1 MFPVEEKIGEIRRA
15 LAANRDVV
23 LTAPPGSGKTTCV
36 PPALLDEPWLKGK
49 KLVMLEPRRL
59 AARNCAAYIARRRG
73 EAVGGTVGYQVRLER
88 KISAATRLEIVTEGL
103 LTQRLLSDPEL
114 SDVGLVIFDEFHER
128 SLPCDTAFAL
138 ALEVRRAL
146 RPDLRILVMSA
157 TLDAD
162 EVAAHLGDADI
173 IRAEG
178 RMFPVETNYLG
189 DMSMTAAISKALKET
204 DGDILCFLPGEGEI
218 RRVQDTVGTSFQD
231 VRGRLGTGA
240 PTNGDVDVLPLYGS
254 LPKEEQDRVFERGG
268 RRKVILATS
277 IAETSVT
284 IEGISTVIDSGL
296 MRVPRFRPASGMSG
310 LVTLPLTQDRAEQR
324 RGRAGRVRAG
334 VCYRLWSEGEQQ
346 SRPKKMM
353 PEILDADLCSLVLTS
368 AAWGALGREDLPWMT
383 PPPASNWDQAVGLLK
398 MLGALDGDGRLTKKG
413 VAMAKMPMH
422 PRLANMIIGV
432 RGQESGVVTAP
443 CGWARPLGK
452 RPSRAERVPR
462 SQGSGVRGDVASL
475 LAAIVEEGNR
485 SRETDIRKIAEE
497 IRETPNRPFS
507 KRVLQLAR
515 RFSFNAESQ
524 SRREAE
530 MVVSG
535 AAHQTP
541 KDSATLRLSV
551 SALKTSTKEINN
563 QVASEGA
570 LLALAYPDRVA
581 KNRGNGTFRMV
592 SGRGAFVDETDPL
605 SKSPY
610 LVCCEL
616 DDRAGDAKVFL
627 GCPID
632 EDEIEDLFGDRLIEE
647 PYCAWD
653 RQNDRV
659 KSVVRRKLGEMT
671 LGEKPL
677 SAADAHLSVDVD
689 TRVSEA
695 LLDGIRQKGVENL
708 PCWTKESRQMRAR
721 MGFLSRIF
729 AVSSG
734 ATPEKAS
741 DKVLGTD
748 PTKANKN
755 GGEWPNPTDGA
766 ILAALPG
773 FISGM
778 TKWKDLERLDLFSVF
793 DFILAEA
800 GHDRREL
807 DRLAP
812 TRMEVPS
819 GSHML
824 IHYEG
829 DEPTC
834 EVRLQEC
841 FGLVETP
848 KVAGGKVPVVMTL
861 LSPAQRPI
869 QITKDLAGF
878 WREGYQLV
886 RKDMR
891 GRYPKHYWPE
901 DPFTAVATRRTV
913 KRGLA

>member
-1 MFPVEEKIGEIRRA
+1 MAFPVEEKIDDIRRS

-49 KLVMLEPRRL
+49 KLIMLEPRRL
-59 AARNCAAYIARRRG
+59 AARNCATYIARKRG

-178 RMFPVETNYLG
+178 RMFPVGTNFLG

-218 RRVQDTVGTSFQD
+218 RRVQEAVGAT
-231 VRGRLGTGA
+231 RG
-240 PTNGDVDVLPLYGS
+240 VDVLPLYGA
-254 LPKEEQDRVFERGG
+254 LPKEEQDKVFAPSNL
-268 RRKVILATS
+268 RKVILATS

-334 VCYRLWSEGEQQ
+334 VCYRLWGEGEQQ

-413 VAMAKMPMH
+413 VAMAKLPMH
-422 PRLANMIIGV
+422 PRLANMII
-432 RGQESGVVTAP
+432 RG
-443 CGWARPLGK
+443 
-452 RPSRAERVPR
+452 
-462 SQGSGVRGDVASL
+462 QGSGVRSRNRPLRVGATLGEATEPSGASAEESVVRSKELGARSQGEVGLASL

-497 IRETPNRPFS
+497 IKETPNRPFS

-515 RFSFNAESQ
+515 RFEKGSDPSDTVTDTAKAAISYCSQ
-524 SRREAE
+524 K
-530 MVVSG
+530 G
-535 AAHQTP
+535 L
-541 KDSATLRLSV
+541 TL
-551 SALKTSTKEINN
+551 
-563 QVASEGA
+563 EGS

-616 DDRAGDAKVFL
+616 DDRSGDAKVFL
-627 GCPID
+627 GCPIG
-632 EDEIEDLFGDRLIEE
+632 EDEIEDLFGDRIIEE

-677 SAADAHLSVDVD
+677 SAADASHSVDVD

-721 MGFLSRIF
+721 LRFVRKTLGESWPD
-729 AVSSG
+729 
-734 ATPEKAS
+734 ATDDAM
-741 DKVLGTD
+741 
-748 PTKANKN
+748 
-755 GGEWPNPTDGA
+755 
-766 ILAALPG
+766 LAALPG
-773 FISGM
+773 FIGGM

-841 FGLVETP
+841 FGLMETP

-901 DPFTAVATRRTV
+901 DPFTAVATRRV
-913 KRGLA
+913 RPK

>member
-1 MFPVEEKIGEIRRA
+1 MAFPVEEKIDDIRRS

-59 AARNCAAYIARRRG
+59 AARNCATYIARKRG
-73 EAVGGTVGYQVRLER
+73 EAVGGTIGYQVRLER

-218 RRVQDTVGTSFQD
+218 RRVQDTVD

-240 PTNGDVDVLPLYGS
+240 PTIDVLPLYGA
-254 LPKEEQDRVFERGG
+254 LPKEEQDRVFAPSNL
-268 RRKVILATS
+268 RKVILATS

-284 IEGISTVIDSGL
+284 IEGIATVIDSGL

-383 PPPASNWDQAVGLLK
+383 QPPASNWDQAVGLLK

-413 VAMAKMPMH
+413 VAMAKLPMH
-422 PRLANMIIGV
+422 PRLANMIIRGHQGSVVRGQELGV
-432 RGQESGVVTAP
+432 RGQGEVSM
-443 CGWARPLGK
+443 
-452 RPSRAERVPR
+452 
-462 SQGSGVRGDVASL
+462 ASL

-515 RFSFNAESQ
+515 RFGFNAERSSFNAESQ
-524 SRREAE
+524 RRRDT
-530 MVVSG
+530 VGTSLRDVRGRLGTG
-535 AAHQTP
+535 APTNC
-541 KDSATLRLSV
+541 V
-551 SALKTSTKEINN
+551 N
-563 QVASEGA
+563 SEGS

-605 SKSPY
+605 SRAPY

-632 EDEIEDLFGDRLIEE
+632 EDEIEDLFDDRIIEE

-677 SAADAHLSVDVD
+677 SAADSRHSVDVD
-689 TRVSEA
+689 ARISAA

-708 PCWTKESRQMRAR
+708 PCWTKESRQFRAR
-721 MGFLSRIF
+721 MAFLSRILK
-729 AVSSG
+729 G
-734 ATPEKAS
+734 S
-741 DKVLGTD
+741 D
-748 PTKANKN
+748 ANKN
-755 GGEWPNPTDGA
+755 GGEWPNPTDEA

-773 FISGM
+773 FVGGM
-778 TKWKDLERLDLFSVF
+778 TKWRDLEKLDLFQVF
-793 DFILAEA
+793 DFMLAEA

-841 FGLVETP
+841 FGLMETP

-901 DPFTAVATRRTV
+901 DPFTAIATRRTA

>member
-36 PPALLDEPWLKGK
+36 PPALLDEPWLEGK
-49 KLVMLEPRRL
+49 KIVMLEPRRL
-59 AARNCAAYIARRRG
+59 AARNCATYIARQRG
-73 EAVGGTVGYQVRLER
+73 EAVGGAVGYQVRLER
-88 KISAATRLEIVTEGL
+88 KVSASTRLEIVTEGL

-128 SLPCDTAFAL
+128 SLSCDTSFAL

-178 RMFPVETNYLG
+178 RMFPVETTYLG

-218 RRVQDTVGTSFQD
+218 RRVQEAVGA
-231 VRGRLGTGA
+231 VR
-240 PTNGDVDVLPLYGS
+240 DVDVLPLYGS
-254 LPKEEQDRVFERGG
+254 LPKEEQDRVFERGR

-368 AAWGALGREDLPWMT
+368 VAWGALGREDLPWMT
-383 PPPASNWDQAVGLLK
+383 LPPASNWDQAVGLLK
-398 MLGALDGDGRLTKKG
+398 MLGALDEDGRLTKKG
-413 VAMAKMPMH
+413 EAMAKLPMH
-422 PRLANMIIGV
+422 PRLANMV
-432 RGQESGVVTAP
+432 
-443 CGWARPLGK
+443 LGGG
-452 RPSRAERVPR
+452 RVERAE
-462 SQGSGVRGDVASL
+462 GVGEASL

-507 KRVLQLAR
+507 KSVLQLAR
-515 RFSFNAESQ
+515 RFEVGAESRLVGT
-524 SRREAE
+524 SLRDVRGRLGT
-530 MVVSG
+530 G
-535 AAHQTP
+535 AP
-541 KDSATLRLSV
+541 
-551 SALKTSTKEINN
+551 TSC
-563 QVASEGA
+563 VHSEGA

-627 GCPID
+627 GCPIG
-632 EDEIEDLFGDRLIEE
+632 EDEIEDLFGDRITEE

-671 LGEKPL
+671 LREVVVNAEAQGRRE
-677 SAADAHLSVDVD
+677 DVA
-689 TRVSEA
+689 SC

-708 PCWTKESRQMRAR
+708 PCWTKESRQFRAR
-721 MGFLSRIF
+721 MAFLSRIF
-729 AVSSG
+729 AVSLG
-734 ATPEKAS
+734 TDPKKANKNAGNKPL
-741 DKVLGTD
+741 DVVGTD

-755 GGEWPNPTDGA
+755 GGEWPNPTDEA

-773 FISGM
+773 FVGGM
-778 TKWKDLERLDLFSVF
+778 TKWRDLEKLDLFQVF
-793 DFILAEA
+793 DFILSEA

-841 FGLVETP
+841 FGLMETP

-913 KRGLA
+913 KRAGQT

>member
-1 MFPVEEKIGEIRRA
+1 MAFPVEEKIGEIRRA

-36 PPALLDEPWLKGK
+36 PPALLDEPWLEGK
-49 KLVMLEPRRL
+49 KIVMLEPRRL
-59 AARNCAAYIARRRG
+59 AAHNCATYIARKRG
-73 EAVGGTVGYQVRLER
+73 EAVGGTIGYQVRLER

-218 RRVQDTVGTSFQD
+218 RRVQEAIGVT
-231 VRGRLGTGA
+231 RG
-240 PTNGDVDVLPLYGS
+240 VDVLPLYGA
-254 LPKEEQDRVFERGG
+254 LPKEEQDRVFAPSNL
-268 RRKVILATS
+268 RKVILATS

-413 VAMAKMPMH
+413 VAMAKLPMH
-422 PRLANMIIGV
+422 PRLANMV
-432 RGQESGVVTAP
+432 
-443 CGWARPLGK
+443 LG
-452 RPSRAERVPR
+452 
-462 SQGSGVRGDVASL
+462 GNGDAGVASL
-475 LAAIVEEGNR
+475 LAAIVEEGSK

-497 IRETPNRPFS
+497 IKETPNRPFS

-515 RFSFNAESQ
+515 RFSFNAEPQ
-524 SRREAE
+524 SRRDT
-530 MVVSG
+530 VGTG
-535 AAHQTP
+535 A
-541 KDSATLRLSV
+541 S
-551 SALKTSTKEINN
+551 TSCVHT
-563 QVASEGA
+563 EGS

-627 GCPID
+627 GCPIG
-632 EDEIEDLFGDRLIEE
+632 EDEIEDLFGDRITEE

-671 LGEKPL
+671 LGERPL
-677 SAADAHLSVDVD
+677 VASSHNAHLQDGVDAEIA
-689 TRVSEA
+689 TA
-695 LLDGIRQKGVENL
+695 LLEGIRQKGVENL

-721 MGFLSRIF
+721 LRFVCKTLGESWPD
-729 AVSSG
+729 
-734 ATPEKAS
+734 AT
-741 DKVLGTD
+741 DD
-748 PTKANKN
+748 
-755 GGEWPNPTDGA
+755 A

-773 FISGM
+773 FIGGM

-824 IHYEG
+824 IHYEC

-841 FGLVETP
+841 FGLMETP

>member
-1 MFPVEEKIGEIRRA
+1 M
-15 LAANRDVV
+15 
-23 LTAPPGSGKTTCV
+23 
-36 PPALLDEPWLKGK
+36 
-49 KLVMLEPRRL
+49 
-59 AARNCAAYIARRRG
+59 
-73 EAVGGTVGYQVRLER
+73 
-88 KISAATRLEIVTEGL
+88 
-103 LTQRLLSDPEL
+103 
-114 SDVGLVIFDEFHER
+114 
-128 SLPCDTAFAL
+128 
-138 ALEVRRAL
+138 
-146 RPDLRILVMSA
+146 
-157 TLDAD
+157 
-162 EVAAHLGDADI
+162 
-173 IRAEG
+173 
-178 RMFPVETNYLG
+178 
-189 DMSMTAAISKALKET
+189 
-204 DGDILCFLPGEGEI
+204 
-218 RRVQDTVGTSFQD
+218 
-231 VRGRLGTGA
+231 
-240 PTNGDVDVLPLYGS
+240 
-254 LPKEEQDRVFERGG
+254 
-268 RRKVILATS
+268 RKVILATS

-413 VAMAKMPMH
+413 EAMAKLPMH
-422 PRLANMIIGV
+422 PRLANMII
-432 RGQESGVVTAP
+432 RGRN
-443 CGWARPLGK
+443 RPLRVGATHGEATE
-452 RPSRAERVPR
+452 PSGASAE
-462 SQGSGVRGDVASL
+462 GSGVRSQGEVSMASL

-497 IRETPNRPFS
+497 IKETPNRPFS

-515 RFSFNAESQ
+515 RFKKGSDPSDTVTDTAKAAVSYCSRSEKGSDPSDTVADTAKAAISYCSQ
-524 SRREAE
+524 K
-530 MVVSG
+530 G
-535 AAHQTP
+535 L
-541 KDSATLRLSV
+541 TL
-551 SALKTSTKEINN
+551 
-563 QVASEGA
+563 EGS

-605 SKSPY
+605 AKSPY

-627 GCPID
+627 GCPIG
-632 EDEIEDLFGDRLIEE
+632 EDEIEDLFGDRITEE

-671 LGEKPL
+671 LGERPL
-677 SAADAHLSVDVD
+677 VASSHNAHLQDGVDAEIA
-689 TRVSEA
+689 TA
-695 LLDGIRQKGVENL
+695 LLEGIRQKGVENL
-708 PCWTKESRQMRAR
+708 PCWTKASRQFRAR
-721 MGFLSRIF
+721 MAFLSRIF
-729 AVSSG
+729 AVSLG
-734 ATPEKAS
+734 TDPKKANKNAGNKPL
-741 DKVLGTD
+741 DVVGTD

-755 GGEWPNPTDGA
+755 GGEWPNPTDEA
-766 ILAALPG
+766 ILAALLG
-773 FISGM
+773 FVGGM
-778 TKWKDLERLDLFSVF
+778 IKWRDLEKLDLFQVF
-793 DFILAEA
+793 DFILSES

-841 FGLVETP
+841 FGLMETP

-913 KRGLA
+913 KRAGQA